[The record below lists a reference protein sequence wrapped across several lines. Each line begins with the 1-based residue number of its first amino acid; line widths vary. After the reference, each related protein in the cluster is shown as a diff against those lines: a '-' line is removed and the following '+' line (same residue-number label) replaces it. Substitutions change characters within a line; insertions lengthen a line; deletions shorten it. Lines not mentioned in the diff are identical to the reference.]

1 MMMQGLDALAAA
13 SDAATQAASN
23 EQWRQQN
30 NSSNCGGVSQQH
42 THLMNM
48 QSGQQQLTSVTST
61 AHAPPAA
68 PLTVVIQP
76 ESTTSAYSPAKQQ
89 WVQAINMFGGHNPAA
104 TSAAAAMMQAAFA
117 QTAVIQASPGDAFN
131 AMQHLAYYQYIHSQA
146 AAQIAHMGNV
156 APGPAIYTDQ
166 NAAAF
171 AFAGQ
176 HASAQQ
182 QQQQQQ
188 QRNQQQG

>member
-30 NSSNCGGVSQQH
+30 NSNNGGGVSQQH

-48 QSGQQQLTSVTST
+48 QSGQQQLTST

-76 ESTTSAYSPAKQQ
+76 ESPTSAYSPAKQQ

-166 NAAAF
+166 NA
-171 AFAGQ
+171 
-176 HASAQQ
+176 SAQQQQ